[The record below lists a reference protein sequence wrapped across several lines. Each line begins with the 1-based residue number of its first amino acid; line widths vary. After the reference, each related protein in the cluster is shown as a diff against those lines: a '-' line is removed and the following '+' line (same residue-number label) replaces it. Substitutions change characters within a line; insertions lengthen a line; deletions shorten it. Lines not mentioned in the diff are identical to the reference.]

1 MEAFRQK
8 RKSAPQ
14 EEPEMVKKQRLI
26 KKNKPKDGVFASL
39 CTTLSQAVLPGKK
52 TTNATR
58 TSLCTSY
65 ENKSLGEEN
74 HETSPAISSSSS
86 DSSSSNSDEESR
98 REKESTASR
107 SYSNSSV
114 LHITSENR
122 QLGGDDYPL
131 IPPKSS
137 PEMTV
142 NGSLS

>member
-1 MEAFRQK
+1 
-8 RKSAPQ
+8 
-14 EEPEMVKKQRLI
+14 MVKKQRLVR
-26 KKNKPKDGVFASL
+26 KHKPKDGVLASL

-52 TTNATR
+52 TTNATQ

-65 ENKSLGEEN
+65 EDKSSGEEN
-74 HETSPAISSSSS
+74 HETNPAISSSSS
-86 DSSSSNSDEESR
+86 DSSSSNSDEENR
-98 REKESTASR
+98 REKESR

>member
-1 MEAFRQK
+1 
-8 RKSAPQ
+8 
-14 EEPEMVKKQRLI
+14 MVKKQRLVR
-26 KKNKPKDGVFASL
+26 KYKPKDGVFASL
-39 CTTLSQAVLPGKK
+39 CTTLSQAVLPAKK
-52 TTNATR
+52 TTNATQ

-65 ENKSLGEEN
+65 ENKDSGEKD
-74 HETSPAISSSSS
+74 HETNPAISSRSS
-86 DSSSSNSDEESR
+86 DSSSSNSDEENR
-98 REKESTASR
+98 GEKESTASR

-114 LHITSENR
+114 LHITTESQ